1 MNRQEQLSAGF
12 GLLASLIKAANE
24 QRGDLSQ
31 LNTNNR
37 SSLVESINETLAAV
51 SGIVSSMID
60 DTAPAS
66 DKVYSSQRTETYVN
80 AQIGS
85 AIMAALEGQDL
96 SDIAASVAALAQ
108 ADNGLISAL
117 ADQMFTDAQQF
128 KARQNTG
135 SASQAD
141 LTAAQNGILDIIN
154 GLQSLSSNVEGNQST
169 ITSQGNSIT
178 QLQAQRTQDNQARVD
193 ADNAIL
199 SAIGDPG
206 HDFAAEINAVL
217 QS

>member
-1 MNRQEQLSAGF
+1 MNRQEQISAGF
-12 GLLASLIKAANE
+12 TLLATLVKIANE

-31 LNTNNR
+31 LNTTNKD
-37 SSLVESINETLAAV
+37 SLVESINELLVTLNTT
-51 SGIVSSMID
+51 VSSMID

-66 DKVYSSQRTETYVN
+66 DKVYSSQRTEAYVN
-80 AQIGS
+80 TQIGS

-117 ADQMFTDAQQF
+117 ADQMFTDDQKIQ
-128 KARQNTG
+128 ARNNIGAASEIALTQLALSSGLNRIDIDAIQLALSDIQENVNLVPFLAASIEAG
-135 SASQAD
+135 SQAR
-141 LTAAQNGILDIIN
+141 I
-154 GLQSLSSNVEGNQST
+154 
-169 ITSQGNSIT
+169 
-178 QLQAQRTQDNQARVD
+178 D

-199 SAIGDPG
+199 TSIGNID

-217 QS
+217 QG